1 MISIKK
7 LRKNKD
13 SFLEKLALKQD
24 NTDLDLILSLD
35 EKLRELK
42 TSSSQM
48 RAERNSASEAIGQA
62 KKAGED
68 ATEAINNMRVLGEN
82 LKKLENDLHDVSD
95 QMNEL
100 LYKIPNPPHDSSP
113 EGLDESDNIEIR
125 SWGNKPEFDFIPKT
139 HIEIGENL
147 KLFDF
152 NRGAKLSGS
161 GFPLYIGQGAMLE
174 RALINSMLDH
184 HQKEYDFK
192 EIFPPV
198 LMKKDSMVTTGQLP
212 KFE

>member
-13 SFLEKLALKQD
+13 SFEEKLALKQD

-100 LYKIPNPPHDSSP
+100 LYKI
-113 EGLDESDNIEIR
+113 
-125 SWGNKPEFDFIPKT
+125 
-139 HIEIGENL
+139 
-147 KLFDF
+147 
-152 NRGAKLSGS
+152 
-161 GFPLYIGQGAMLE
+161 
-174 RALINSMLDH
+174 
-184 HQKEYDFK
+184 
-192 EIFPPV
+192 
-198 LMKKDSMVTTGQLP
+198 
-212 KFE
+212 

>member
-13 SFLEKLALKQD
+13 SFKEKLALKQD

-100 LYKIPNPPHDSSP
+100 LYKIPTPPPDSSP
-113 EGLDESDNIEIR
+113 QGLDESDNIEIR
-125 SWGNKPEFDFIPKT
+125 SMMNITLTFVHVT
-139 HIEIGENL
+139 M
-147 KLFDF
+147 LFDICSRICVHVYSIEWRF
-152 NRGAKLSGS
+152 GS
-161 GFPLYIGQGAMLE
+161 
-174 RALINSMLDH
+174 DW
-184 HQKEYDFK
+184 QKRPHA
-192 EIFPPV
+192 ITHLRHTSV
-198 LMKKDSMVTTGQLP
+198 LCS
-212 KFE
+212 